1 MKKKI
6 MCCCF
11 VLFSLYMWFCTP
23 VQASTKWI
31 SVGDDDS
38 AENTATFY
46 APLTSSGKKNK
57 INLRY
62 DTASA
67 RLKVYVDGKK
77 ALTLKDMS
85 DTPRFDVRYF
95 QLSKNKRFLQ
105 ILSSGSADWVIFN
118 NMYKYSASTHTLKKV
133 GTLLV
138 NDGLLLGDQLGRAI
152 KADSDRIK
160 VSWYLQPQEIGLI
173 KITLMYRYKNGK
185 FSVIP
190 TAVKVKSINYG
201 TQGNLFCAAK
211 NLTFYKNTDLKKAA
225 FRVSK
230 GDMVKLVNIRMK
242 GGKIYYK
249 FKRGSKSGWQKSR
262 GFLNQ
267 QCGWFEG
274 IVYGN

>member
-23 VQASTKWI
+23 VQASTKGV
-31 SVGDDDS
+31 SLDYND
-38 AENTATFY
+38 NTNATFN

-57 INLRY
+57 INVQY
-62 DTASA
+62 DNDNSIGV
-67 RLKVYVDGKK
+67 LKVYVDGKK
-77 ALTLKDMS
+77 ALVIKGYIGDAG
-85 DTPRFDVRYF
+85 DVRYI
-95 QLSKNKRFLQ
+95 QLSKSRRFLQ
-105 ILSSGSADWVIFN
+105 VLSYGASNAVAFN

-133 GTLLV
+133 GTLQV
-138 NDGLLLGDQLGRAI
+138 NDELLMDDQFSRAI

-160 VSWYLQPQEIGLI
+160 VSWYLQPQEIGPI

-262 GFLNQ
+262 GFFDQ

-274 IVYGN
+274 IVYVG